1 MDLVQ
6 FLEMIEQRQLAL
18 RIASKSLADEE
29 DSPRRR
35 QALADLEQEQRTL
48 AEEIEPLKEKIE
60 QTLSGPKAPGQ
71 RGAPQSAQG
80 GQDAEKTKQ
89 AISVM
94 KGWADEAH
102 ESMLKSA
109 DLIPGT
115 PEEAPPVQKEIVDNL
130 DRIYGAAAPYPT
142 MLEKAIRT
150 QQALVDTTIPL
161 VETPEETGEVDFD
174 EMAWPEERVSGWS
187 EIIGYK
193 AQEGL
198 KNMPALD
205 PGAQGGQ
212 APPGTDPEEMK
223 KQMEGLKKS
232 MEKAVELCPKVQ
244 TLTRE
249 AAGSLK
255 AKDAASALPNEEEA
269 LKLLKQIAE
278 DLPKQDQGQQGDQ
291 SQQKNEPDEDQ
302 DQQNQQDRQ
311 DQQKPRKDLSREE
324 AEALLQ
330 KAKERERKHREEQ
343 ERLQQMVRRPGKVEK
358 DW

>member
-1 MDLVQ
+1 M
-6 FLEMIEQRQLAL
+6 
-18 RIASKSLADEE
+18 
-29 DSPRRR
+29 
-35 QALADLEQEQRTL
+35 
-48 AEEIEPLKEKIE
+48 KEKIE
-60 QTLSGPKAPGQ
+60 QTLSGPQAPGQ
-71 RGAPQSAQG
+71 QGAPPNAQG
-80 GQDAEKTKQ
+80 GQDVEKTKQ

-109 DLIPGT
+109 DFIPGT
-115 PEEAPPVQKEIVDNL
+115 PEEAPPVQKGIVDNL
-130 DRIYGAAAPYPT
+130 DRIYGAVAPYPT
-142 MLEKAIRT
+142 MLEKAIKT
-150 QQALVDTTIPL
+150 QQALVDTTIPI
-161 VETPEETGEVDFD
+161 VETPEEIGEVDFD

-212 APPGTDPEEMK
+212 VPPGADPEEMK

-244 TLTRE
+244 VFTRE

-255 AKDAASALPNEEEA
+255 EEDASTALPNEEEA

-291 SQQKNEPDEDQ
+291 DQQKNEQDQ
-302 DQQNQQDRQ
+302 DQQDQQNRQ
-311 DQQKPRKDLSREE
+311 DQQKPRKDLSKEE
-324 AEALLQ
+324 AEAILQ

-343 ERLQQMVRRPGKVEK
+343 ERLQQRVRRPGKVEK